1 MNLTL
6 QVALAP
12 VPVYLLADQP
22 DLSGKRVLIVD
33 DNASNRRIL
42 TLQTRRWG
50 MQPTEA
56 ATPAEALEMVRRGD
70 ALDLAI
76 LDMQMP
82 EMDGLELMR
91 ILRADDRYFRI
102 PIIALTAKAMKED
115 RIICL
120 EAGASDYL
128 TKPIDVN
135 RLLAMLR
142 IWLYR

>member
-1 MNLTL
+1 
-6 QVALAP
+6 
-12 VPVYLLADQP
+12 
-22 DLSGKRVLIVD
+22 
-33 DNASNRRIL
+33 
-42 TLQTRRWG
+42 
-50 MQPTEA
+50 
-56 ATPAEALEMVRRGD
+56 
-70 ALDLAI
+70 
-76 LDMQMP
+76 
-82 EMDGLELMR
+82 MR